1 MLHYLETNS
10 NDPAYNL
17 AFEEF
22 TLESRREGE
31 WLILWQN
38 SPTVVLGLN
47 QIAAAEVDVDF
58 VRSHDIS
65 VVRRAT
71 GGGAVYHDAGN
82 INYSLIGDAGDSSSF
97 SLARFMEPVCAAL
110 RSLGVPAEATGGN
123 DIAVNG
129 LKVSGTAQRLS
140 GSRVLHHGTL
150 LFKTDRETMSA
161 ALRPDP
167 GKFESKAAKSVR
179 SRVGQI
185 CDFLPEG
192 TTVEDFRRAML
203 AALGASGLV
212 RESLA
217 PEELAAVGVLAEEK
231 YRSYE
236 WTWGRA
242 PDFGFKNSRRFPG
255 GTLAV
260 SLDVSEGAI
269 RGAHVSG
276 DFMALLPCAPVEE
289 ALRGVRFERDDVRRA
304 LEPLELGPM
313 LGGISLEDVLSLIFG

>member
-1 MLHYLETNS
+1 M
-10 NDPAYNL
+10 
-17 AFEEF
+17 
-22 TLESRREGE
+22 
-31 WLILWQN
+31 
-38 SPTVVLGLN
+38 
-47 QIAAAEVDVDF
+47 DF
-58 VRSHDIS
+58 VRSHGIS

-110 RSLGVPAEATGGN
+110 RSLGVPAEATGRN
-123 DIAVNG
+123 DTAVNG
-129 LKVSGTAQRLS
+129 LKDSGTAQRLS

-217 PEELAAVGVLAEEK
+217 PGELAAVGVLAEEK

-260 SLDVSEGAI
+260 SLDVSDGAI

-276 DFMALLPCAPVEE
+276 DFMALLPCTPVEE